1 MAFISEK
8 IVVTAKGF
16 LNGSNINDARELIEP
31 IYQVKLAHYN
41 WDLQFAA
48 GSIFSEVVWKM
59 AVGKNSLS
67 EWQELDRIF
76 SPSPIATHANFR
88 GNRNYNTGN
97 MPELGA
103 LAIWKRGNSWQ
114 GDMGIVVNVSDDK
127 QSFDVISARI
137 LSGSDKQFL
146 MVQEGKGKRIGLP
159 FCNDKLNLLGFVY
172 PKHKE
177 IN

>member
-1 MAFISEK
+1 MTLISEK
-8 IVVTAKGF
+8 VVVAAKGF
-16 LNGSNINDARELIEP
+16 LDKTNINDHKEFNEVIFQA
-31 IYQVKLAHYN
+31 KLATFN
-41 WDLQFAA
+41 WDLQFSAS
-48 GSIFSEVVWKM
+48 SIFCEIVWKISIK
-59 AVGKNSLS
+59 GSTS
-67 EWQELDRIF
+67 EWNELDRIF

-88 GNRNYNTGN
+88 GNRNYKTGN

-114 GDMGIVVNVSDDK
+114 GDMGIVVSVSEDK
-127 QSFDVISARI
+127 QSFDVVSARI
-137 LSGSDKQFL
+137 LSGSENNFL
-146 MVQEGKGKRIGLP
+146 MVQEGKSKRIGLP